1 MAGSSEPK
9 TRPVISK
16 YELTKVLAARVQQL
30 ADGAPSTLPADH
42 EIGPATANLLHV
54 AVAEL
59 ESGRLPMMIPRELPD
74 GTREVWRLDQL
85 RLPRSFMRHVKSVSI
100 L

>member
-1 MAGSSEPK
+1 M
-9 TRPVISK
+9 ISK

-30 ADGAPSTLPADH
+30 ADGAASTLPDDH
-42 EIGPATANLLHV
+42 AVNPMDGNLLEI

-59 ESGRLPMMIPRELPD
+59 EEGRLPMMIPRDLPD
-74 GTREVWRLDQL
+74 GSREVWRLDQL
-85 RLPRSFMRHVKSVSI
+85 RLPAAFMRHVKSVSI

>member
-1 MAGSSEPK
+1 M
-9 TRPVISK
+9 TR
-16 YELTKVLAARVQQL
+16 YEVTKVIAARVQQL

-42 EIGPATANLLHV
+42 PVGPATAGLMEV

-59 ESGRLPMMIPRELPD
+59 EEGRLPMMLPRELPD
-74 GTREVWRLDQL
+74 GSREVWRLDQL
-85 RLPRSFMRHVKSVSI
+85 RLPRAFMKHVRSVTI

>member
-1 MAGSSEPK
+1 MIDKPR
-9 TRPVISK
+9 TRPVMSK
-16 YELTKVLAARVQQL
+16 YEVTKVLAARVQQL

-42 EIGPATANLLHV
+42 PVGPATGNLMEV

-59 ESGRLPMMIPRELPD
+59 EEGRLPMMIPRDLPD

-85 RLPRSFMRHVKSVSI
+85 RLPRTFMRHVKSVSI

>member
-1 MAGSSEPK
+1 MGAAPK
-9 TRPVISK
+9 TRAVLTK

-30 ADGAPSTLPADH
+30 ADGTPSTLPPDH
-42 EIGPATANLLHV
+42 PVGPATGNLLDV

-59 ESGRLPMMIPRELPD
+59 EEGKLPMMIPRELPD
-74 GTREVWRLDQL
+74 GSREVWRLDQL
-85 RLPRSFMRHVKSVSI
+85 RLPRAFMRHVRSVSI

>member
-1 MAGSSEPK
+1 MATEPR
-9 TRPVISK
+9 TRAVISK

-30 ADGAPSTLPADH
+30 ADGATSTLPADH
-42 EIGPATANLLHV
+42 PVGPAAANLMAV

-59 ESGRLPMMIPRELPD
+59 EEGRLPMMIPRELPD

-85 RLPRSFMRHVKSVSI
+85 RLPRAFMRHVKSVSI

>member
-1 MAGSSEPK
+1 M
-9 TRPVISK
+9 ISK

-30 ADGAPSTLPADH
+30 ADGATSTLPDDH
-42 EIGPATANLLHV
+42 AVNPMTGNLLEI

-59 ESGRLPMMIPRELPD
+59 EEGRLPMMIPRDLPD
-74 GTREVWRLDQL
+74 GSREVWRLDQL
-85 RLPRSFMRHVKSVSI
+85 RLPMAFMRHVKSVSI

>member
-1 MAGSSEPK
+1 MTNDPK
-9 TRPVISK
+9 TRPVITK
-16 YELTKVLAARVQQL
+16 YELTKVLAARIQQL

-42 EIGPATANLLHV
+42 PVGPATGELMDV

-59 ESGRLPMMIPRELPD
+59 EGGKLPMMIPRELPD
-74 GTREVWRLDQL
+74 GSREVWRLDQL
-85 RLPRSFMRHVKSVSI
+85 RLPKSFMRHVKSVSI

>member
-1 MAGSSEPK
+1 MIDNPR
-9 TRPVISK
+9 TRPVMTK
-16 YELTKVLAARVQQL
+16 YEVTKLLAARVQQL

-42 EIGPATANLLHV
+42 PLGPATGNLLEV

-59 ESGRLPMMIPRELPD
+59 EERKLPMMLPRILPD
-74 GTREVWRLDQL
+74 GTKEVWRLEQL
-85 RLPRSFMRHVKSVSI
+85 RLPRTFMRHVKSVTI